1 MGVALSGWVRA
12 GCPGDL
18 LSAALLWAVAIGV
31 DRGGLRLLA
40 MHVGLASS
48 RAEADHKYG
57 KSAFTTTAAVNIDSD
72 DFAAVQFAAS
82 YRFVVGIVVVLMVFV
97 GIFTWS
103 EQYSFRHRAGFA
115 NVLAGAFA
123 IVIRTHLYGMRDQE
137 KARQYF
143 GRVVVTLELLRQ
155 AGMYRSA
162 PNMVVTNATPALYL
176 TSRLMAFL
184 YQAFCGYSALHWQH
198 RLATAVIFFVCSWL
212 RPPLSTI
219 GHWNEGIITAFCL
232 TAGVTFGGAL
242 EAALTR
248 RRGLS

>member
-1 MGVALSGWVRA
+1 MGIALGGWVRA

-57 KSAFTTTAAVNIDSD
+57 KPAFTTTAALNIDSY

-103 EQYSFRHRAGFA
+103 EQYSFRHSAGFA
-115 NVLAGAFA
+115 CVLAGAFA
-123 IVIRTHLYGMRDQE
+123 ILIRTHLYRMRDQE
-137 KARQYF
+137 KARLYF
-143 GRVVVTLELLRQ
+143 GRVVVALELLRQ
-155 AGMYRSA
+155 AGMYHSA
-162 PNMVVTNATPALYL
+162 PNMVTNATPALYL

-219 GHWNEGIITAFCL
+219 GQWNEGIITAFCL

>member
-18 LSAALLWAVAIGV
+18 LSAALLWAVATGV

-40 MHVGLASS
+40 MHLGLASS

-57 KSAFTTTAAVNIDSD
+57 KPTFTTTAAVNVDSD

-97 GIFTWS
+97 VIFTWN
-103 EQYSFRHRAGFA
+103 EQHPFRHNAGFA
-115 NVLAGAFA
+115 CLVTGAFA
-123 IVIRTHLYGMRDQE
+123 ILTRTHLYRMRDQE
-137 KARQYF
+137 QARIYF
-143 GRVVVTLELLRQ
+143 GRAVVALEILRQ
-155 AGMYRSA
+155 MGMYYSTSA
-162 PNMVVTNATPALYL
+162 FAQNAAPALYL

-184 YQAFCGYSALHWQH
+184 YQAFAGYSALNWQH
-198 RLATAVIFFVCSWL
+198 RLATAVVFFVCSWM

-219 GHWNEGIITAFCL
+219 GKRYESIITAFCL